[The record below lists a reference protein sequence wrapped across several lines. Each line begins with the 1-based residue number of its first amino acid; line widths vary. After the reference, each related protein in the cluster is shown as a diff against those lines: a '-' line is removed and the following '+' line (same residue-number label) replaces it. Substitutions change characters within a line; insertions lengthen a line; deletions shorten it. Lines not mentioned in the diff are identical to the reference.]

1 MPRSGMVQERSFSG
15 NTRDFSADPDRSR
28 VGAGLRESLVAALGA
43 SVRREPGVPQ
53 KFQPASV
60 RLTRQQ
66 LRRTLADSSGVFT
79 AQVPAVVQEE
89 LKQRQVVLPQLL
101 PQEEEVAQ
109 PAVDVGNRHHRS
121 SGGPEPASEERWR
134 CFHVTPLSAG

>member
-1 MPRSGMVQERSFSG
+1 MVQERWFSG
-15 NTRDFSADPDRSR
+15 NTRDLSQDPDRSR

-43 SVRREPGVPQ
+43 SVRPEPGVPQ

-89 LKQRQVVLPQLL
+89 LKQRQVVLPQLP
-101 PQEEEVAQ
+101 PQEELIAQ
-109 PAVDVGNRHHRS
+109 AGCDVGNRPHRS
-121 SGGPEPASEERWR
+121 SGGSEPASEERWR
-134 CFHVTPLSAG
+134 CFHVTPFSTG